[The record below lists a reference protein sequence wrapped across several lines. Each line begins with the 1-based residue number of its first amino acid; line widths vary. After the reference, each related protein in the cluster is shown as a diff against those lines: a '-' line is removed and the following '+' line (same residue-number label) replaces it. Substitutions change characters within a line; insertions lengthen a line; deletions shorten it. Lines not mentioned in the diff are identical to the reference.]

1 MVYNTTHPQ
10 PHPVCTIQS
19 VLSVL
24 YRHVQYVDF
33 DKGGGVRKIIEKV
46 EVNSSHEGPKIP
58 T

>member
-1 MVYNTTHPQ
+1 MVYNTSKHP
-10 PHPVCTIQS
+10 PPPTATPCLYI
-19 VLSVL
+19 L

-33 DKGGGVRKIIEKV
+33 EKGGGVRNIIEKV